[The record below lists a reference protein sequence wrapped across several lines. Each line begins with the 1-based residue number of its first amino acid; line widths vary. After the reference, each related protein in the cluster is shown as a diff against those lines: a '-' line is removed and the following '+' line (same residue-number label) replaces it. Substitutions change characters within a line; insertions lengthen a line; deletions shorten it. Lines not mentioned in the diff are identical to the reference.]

1 MTSTAGAAPQPV
13 VVVVMGVSG
22 TGKST
27 VAAVLA
33 ERLGWP
39 FAEGDDFHPAGNVTK
54 MRAGQPLTDADR
66 WPWLASVA
74 TWIGER
80 ERAGTGG
87 VVTCSALRRSYR
99 DRLRG
104 GHPQVQFL
112 CLTAEP
118 ELIASRMAHRSGH
131 YMPASLL
138 ASQLSTLEPLE
149 SDERG
154 QFVDSAQPLEAVV
167 AAAID
172 FLSQPA
178 TQPQ

>member
-1 MTSTAGAAPQPV
+1 MIGADDAPVQRS

-33 ERLGWP
+33 ARLGWP
-39 FAEGDDFHPAGNVTK
+39 FAEGDDFHPAVNVAA
-54 MRAGQPLTDADR
+54 MRAGRPLTDADR

-87 VVTCSALRRSYR
+87 IVTCSALRRSYR
-99 DRLRG
+99 DRLRT
-104 GHPQVQFL
+104 GHSRVRFL

-118 ELIASRMAHRSGH
+118 ELIASRMAQRSGH
-131 YMPASLL
+131 YMPTSLL

-149 SDERG
+149 PDEPG
-154 QFVDSAQPLEAVV
+154 TLVDSAQSLEAIVT
-167 AAAID
+167 AAID
-172 FLSQPA
+172 FLSEPA
-178 TQPQ
+178 AQPQ